1 MSTIVGSQSLDPQMA
16 EGSKNSEAEVSTADL
31 SCPSHPE
38 KNKHELGANP
48 IATQNDECQEKPQQR
63 KKPYRRDR

>member
-1 MSTIVGSQSLDPQMA
+1 MT

-38 KNKHELGANP
+38 KKKPELGAIP
-48 IATQNDECQEKPQQR
+48 IATQNDERQEEPQ
-63 KKPYRRDR
+63 